1 VEEQTF
7 GDIEHYGVEPWL
19 DEVALELKSRS
30 YQPQPVRR
38 VYIPKPD
45 VERRPL
51 SIPTIRDRVVQTA
64 ADWFSNQPE
73 CW

>member
-1 VEEQTF
+1 MEEQTF

>member
-1 VEEQTF
+1 MEEQTF

-38 VYIPKPD
+38 VYNPSRKWNG
-45 VERRPL
+45 
-51 SIPTIRDRVVQTA
+51 DR
-64 ADWFSNQPE
+64 
-73 CW
+73 